1 VTQTA
6 AISNKLALIS
16 FSAVLVIFLVLVD
29 VFMIVE
35 ERDFFLETERRH
47 AAEELEIMGKFL
59 TEAMIRNDYVAVE
72 QYIPQWAKAR
82 PDVVMVRVIAPNGFV
97 IAQHRHKAASRHIY
111 ELNKPIVYLDK
122 LVLYLEI
129 QWDLGSIHDFLH
141 VRAAT
146 LVSLS
151 IVAVIVLGMLL
162 WRVLKKTAITP
173 LQREIDERK
182 RVESKLEDHARE
194 LAIHV
199 DELESYSYS
208 IAHDLRAPVRSI
220 TSFSQILLEDLHNKL
235 EPKDKDALQRVI
247 AAGKY
252 MAELIDDILALARI
266 TRNSIRIESLQLSE
280 MAEDSVARL
289 RELHSERDC
298 KVTIEPNLAAN
309 GDPRLIQLLL
319 DNLLGNA
326 WKYTGKN
333 PKASIEFGVM
343 PDSEQT
349 FYVRDNGVGFDMQFA
364 NKLFQPFQRLHT
376 REEFEGTG
384 VGLATV
390 QRIINRH
397 GGKIWAESECGKGA
411 TFYFTFNNASTVGNK
426 AQ

>member
-1 VTQTA
+1 MSQTA
-6 AISNKLALIS
+6 LTSNKLALIS
-16 FSAVLVIFLVLVD
+16 FSAVLAIFLVLVD
-29 VFMIVE
+29 VFMIFE
-35 ERDFFLETERRH
+35 ERDFLLQAEKRH
-47 AAEELEIMGKFL
+47 AEEELDIMGKLL

-82 PDVVMVRVIAPNGFV
+82 PDVVLIRVIAPNGFV
-97 IAQHRHKAASRHIY
+97 IAQHRHKAASRFLY

-122 LVLYLEI
+122 LVLNLEI
-129 QWDLGSIHDFLH
+129 QWDLGSIHDFL
-141 VRAAT
+141 RARIAT

-151 IVAVIVLGMLL
+151 IVTVIVLGMLL
-162 WRVLKKTAITP
+162 WRVLKKTAIIP

-182 RVESKLEDHARE
+182 KIESKLEDHARE

-235 EPKDKDALQRVI
+235 EPQNKDTLQRVI

-266 TRNSIRIESLQLSE
+266 TRDNVRIESLQLTE
-280 MAEDSVARL
+280 MAEDSVMRL
-289 RELHSERDC
+289 RESHPARDC
-298 KVTIEPNLAAN
+298 NVIIEPNLTAN
-309 GDPRLIQLLL
+309 GDARLIQLLL

-333 PKASIEFGVM
+333 PNARIEFGVM
-343 PDSEQT
+343 PDSAQTT

-364 NKLFQPFQRLHT
+364 NKLFQPFQRLHS

-384 VGLATV
+384 VGLATA

-397 GGKIWAESECGKGA
+397 GGKIWAKSECGKGT
-411 TFYFTFNNASTVGNK
+411 TFYFTLDSVNDQS
-426 AQ
+426 